1 MTPAPPLPALD
12 GTLRALRAW
21 IPDALAPPDTLAA
34 VWKTASALPAA
45 LTRELYLEARL
56 DAPGAVDLVVHVEP
70 EGRDLL
76 AGVRGPPLRVA
87 NDAMWAARLRRFC
100 RAWAEPASPLNRD
113 VSGIWLEFDVP
124 PDGAPAASPGIF
136 VNLRWAADRGASP
149 EGWTAAAAVA
159 LEQAAG
165 VSVDADTR
173 RSIARCIG
181 ELPKDARMLYAGAF
195 PGRGCGAVRL
205 CAHGIPADAVGS
217 WLRAIGWRGG
227 AGEMEMLRGVL
238 EAGGAAPGLVH
249 VDVADGMGPRV
260 GIELPLDRRA
270 QLDGRMAEALLI
282 SRLVEMGL
290 CDAGRADALGGWP
303 GWTRMVLPHQLW
315 PSLLV
320 RRVNHLKVVMGDGEP
335 HAKAYLCAWHTHRR
349 RAEPGNPEGTVEGD
363 FRDGMQP
370 QALRDAD
377 ELSEDD
383 LDQVAGGLA
392 RVWIHDVKLP
402 EQAPAPTA

>member
-1 MTPAPPLPALD
+1 MTAPPPLPALD
-12 GTLRALRAW
+12 GTLSALQRW
-21 IPDALAPPDTLAA
+21 IPDALVPPEALAA
-34 VWKTASALPAA
+34 VSHTASALPAA

-56 DAPGAVDLVVHVEP
+56 GAPGAVDLVVHVEA

-76 AGVRGPPLRVA
+76 AGVRGPTPRIE
-87 NDAMWAARLRRFC
+87 NDALWAARLRRFC

-113 VSGIWLEFDVP
+113 VSGLWLEFDVP
-124 PDGAPAASPGIF
+124 PEGAPAACPGIF
-136 VNLRWAADRGASP
+136 VNLGWAADRGASP
-149 EGWTAAAAVA
+149 KAWTATAALA

-165 VSVDADTR
+165 VSVGENAW
-173 RSIARCIG
+173 RSMAHCVAA
-181 ELPKDARMLYAGAF
+181 LPPDARMLYAGAF

-205 CAHGIPADAVGS
+205 CAQGIPAKAVEP

-238 EAGGAAPGLVH
+238 DAGGAAPGMVH
-249 VDVADGMGPRV
+249 VDVAHGIGSRI
-260 GIELPLDRRA
+260 GIELPLERRP
-270 QLDGRMAEALLI
+270 QLDGRIAEALLI
-282 SRLVEMGL
+282 SRLVDMGL
-290 CDAGRADALGGWP
+290 CDAGRGDALRGWP

-320 RRVNHLKVVMGDGEP
+320 RRVNHVKVVMGDGEP

-349 RAEPGNPEGTVEGD
+349 RAALGNPGGSMEGD
-363 FRDGMQP
+363 FRDGTQP

-383 LDQVAGGLA
+383 LEQVAGGLA
-392 RVWIHDVKLP
+392 RVWVHDVKLP
-402 EQAPAPTA
+402 EPAPVPTA